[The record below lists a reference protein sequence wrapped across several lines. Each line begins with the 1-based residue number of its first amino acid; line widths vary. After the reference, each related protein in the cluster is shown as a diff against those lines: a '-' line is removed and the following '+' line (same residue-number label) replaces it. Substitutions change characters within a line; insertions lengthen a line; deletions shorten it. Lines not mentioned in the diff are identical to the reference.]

1 MATGLMLVAI
11 FYFGLLYGNT
21 DHDLLQKTY

>member
-11 FYFGLLYGNT
+11 FYFGKFYGNT
-21 DHDLLQKTY
+21 DHNLLQKTY